1 MRARLVNPHV
11 IVDRFGVFLRVF
23 VENWRIC
30 NSDLVLLFFWKVVL
44 LPPKA
49 DYSYLDI
56 LPRGQLERRL
66 DAAVDNYC
74 ALLESGA
81 DVDAEKMKKATQL
94 IKGLKKGSRKR

>member
-1 MRARLVNPHV
+1 M
-11 IVDRFGVFLRVF
+11 
-23 VENWRIC
+23 
-30 NSDLVLLFFWKVVL
+30 
-44 LPPKA
+44 PPKA